1 MNNKAVKVSH
11 KFVDS
16 QCCVCTTHCLG
27 QFTAI
32 KESYVNIR
40 GKKYGRSLIF
50 HHQILIAGILVSY
63 ISILESTLSF
73 QIPAEEDLQI
83 CESCKNT
90 IIPFYL
96 LKIKFEESCQPSE
109 IPFEV
114 NHSGEKFSH
123 EEVQFPLIKQ
133 ELDTLETESYKES
146 EQETTKPAQKRR
158 RRPERIQW
166 KEKKE
171 FASSEK
177 ALEFIKS
184 QKIWSIKHT
193 KPVSKN
199 GEKRQYFRCN
209 LVPKAQPRQCSSVM
223 SLVTKSNGSTI
234 MLQSV
239 QPHDH
244 SQISHKTK

>member
-1 MNNKAVKVSH
+1 MITGS
-11 KFVDS
+11 
-16 QCCVCTTHCLG
+16 
-27 QFTAI
+27 
-32 KESYVNIR
+32 
-40 GKKYGRSLIF
+40 
-50 HHQILIAGILVSY
+50 LVSY
-63 ISILESTLSF
+63 ITILESTLSF
-73 QIPAEEDLQI
+73 QVPAEENLQI

-96 LKIKFEESCQPSE
+96 LKMKFEESCQPSE

-114 NHSGEKFSH
+114 NHHSGEKFSH
-123 EEVQFPLIKQ
+123 DEAQQFPVIKQ
-133 ELDTLETESYKES
+133 EFDTLETENYKES
-146 EQETTKPAQKRR
+146 EQDTIKTPQNRR

-193 KPVSKN
+193 KPVSKS
-199 GEKRQYFRCN
+199 GEKRQYYRCN
-209 LVPKAQPRQCSSVM
+209 LVPKAQPRQCSSVI

-234 MLQSV
+234 ILQSV

-244 SQISHKTK
+244 SQISHNHKTK